1 MTSWGTLAALLAV
14 LGSAPAHAQ
23 SLPHDADTPPP
34 ACCRIPAGT
43 VIELE
48 LVEPISSRNRTRGEK
63 FALRLHGP
71 LSMDGVIVLPAGTP
85 GVGEIVHADRARG
98 GGKPGELILAARYLQ
113 APTIQ
118 LPLRGLTLDATGKD
132 NSRTA
137 LAVAVAIGPFAQFI
151 HGGEIEIPAGTI
163 ARAKLQQDFTPTGV
177 ASILAA
183 QDVALRTPSTSIASP
198 GNADRSEPVVS
209 TVTPQQE

>member
-23 SLPHDADTPPP
+23 SLPHDAVTPPP

-85 GVGEIVHADRARG
+85 GVGGIVHAARARG

-113 APTIQ
+113 APTMQ

-163 ARAKLQQDFTPTGV
+163 ARAKLQQDFTPTDV
-177 ASILAA
+177 ASIPAA
-183 QDVALRTPSTSIASP
+183 QDVALRTPSISIASP
-198 GNADRSEPVVS
+198 GNADRSEPAVS
-209 TVTPQQE
+209 TVAPQQE